1 VEPVTG
7 DSVACTS
14 QNDGVP
20 LASLAGT
27 VLAETIDVPGID
39 TADSAVHASC
49 ADAALD
55 VTSVMI
61 AAYEATTRTVEKR
74 CKVGIALVSVN
85 HRALLA

>member
-1 VEPVTG
+1 
-7 DSVACTS
+7 
-14 QNDGVP
+14 
-20 LASLAGT
+20 
-27 VLAETIDVPGID
+27 
-39 TADSAVHASC
+39 
-49 ADAALD
+49 